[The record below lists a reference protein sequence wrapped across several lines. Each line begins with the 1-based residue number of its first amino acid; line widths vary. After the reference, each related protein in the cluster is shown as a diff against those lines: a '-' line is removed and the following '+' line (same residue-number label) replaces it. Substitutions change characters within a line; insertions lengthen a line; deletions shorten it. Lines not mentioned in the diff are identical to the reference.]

1 MKKVF
6 LFAAAAAMFAACSNE
21 DGIAEQQ
28 IQQPKETPDF
38 LTGTTPV
45 GFDVYVNRATRA
57 GLFGSE
63 MTSTL
68 LQGAQNAGGGF
79 GVFAYYTDN
88 NDYDQTALPN
98 FMYNQGVF
106 HDGSDWTYSPVKYWP
121 NEFGTTA
128 IAEDY
133 DRISFFAY
141 APYVTV
147 NAAGK
152 VQTGDAYAA
161 DDANTAT
168 GIVGL
173 SRNSVS
179 GDPLVKYVAAL
190 APANRVDL
198 LWGVTG
204 EDAADRQWSSDD
216 GDTQAF
222 EAKLPWLNLKRA
234 NTTAQKLKF
243 NFLHALSKLNVQIDA
258 YVDGDD
264 NSNALA
270 TGTKIYVRS
279 ITFSGLATQGC
290 LNLNNTEANKA
301 QWLSNDGLTEIG
313 SGQELTIYDGRKDG
327 KEGTTAAA
335 NEKVTGFNS
344 IITQDA
350 VWASSAVGVTNTA
363 VNLFEPS
370 ASLTDDAEKLADPIY
385 VIPTGE
391 PVNVTIVYDVETA
404 DDLLP
409 TYVSDG
415 AQHGSSIQNTITKTI
430 TFDPTG
436 TPTQILESGKA
447 YTLKL
452 HLGMNSVKF
461 DAAVTDWETE
471 VEGNG
476 DLPANTD

>member
-63 MTSTL
+63 MTITQ

-216 GDTQAF
+216 GDTQTF

-243 NFLHALSKLNVQIDA
+243 NFLHALAKLNVQIDA
-258 YVDGDD
+258 YVDGAD
-264 NSNALA
+264 NTNALA
-270 TGTKIYVRS
+270 AGTKIYVRS

-404 DDLLP
+404 DELLP

>member
-28 IQQPKETPDF
+28 IQQPKETSDF

-63 MTSTL
+63 MNITQ
-68 LQGAQNAGGGF
+68 LQLAQNAGGGF

-106 HDGSDWTYSPVKYWP
+106 YDGSIWTYSPVKYWP

-152 VQTGDAYAA
+152 VQTSDAYAA
-161 DDANTAT
+161 DDANTTT

-204 EDAADRQWSSDD
+204 QDAADRQWSSDD
-216 GDTQAF
+216 GDNQTF

-234 NTTAQKLKF
+234 NTTTQKLKF
-243 NFLHALSKLNVQIDA
+243 NFLHALAKLNVQIDA
-258 YVDGDD
+258 FVDGVD
-264 NSNALA
+264 NSHALTA
-270 TGTKIYVRS
+270 GTKIYVRS

-335 NEKVTGFNS
+335 NEKVTGLNS
-344 IITQDA
+344 IIKQDD
-350 VWASSAVGVTNTA
+350 VWASSAAGVTNTA
-363 VNLFEPS
+363 VNLFEPCS
-370 ASLTDDAEKLADPIY
+370 PSQM
-385 VIPTGE
+385 
-391 PVNVTIVYDVETA
+391 
-404 DDLLP
+404 LL
-409 TYVSDG
+409 
-415 AQHGSSIQNTITKTI
+415 
-430 TFDPTG
+430 
-436 TPTQILESGKA
+436 ILLL
-447 YTLKL
+447 LK
-452 HLGMNSVKF
+452 
-461 DAAVTDWETE
+461 
-471 VEGNG
+471 
-476 DLPANTD
+476 